1 MILYSR
7 VEKENFMKKI
17 LFLFTFMTLFSCVV
31 NAASYDAAARVET
44 IANNLLVKNSIPVS
58 NIKFEVT
65 DKAVDNSTFVDDR
78 VVSISKDDLKYA
90 GNDNEVAAVVANEL
104 GHIITGHASK
114 DRFVSSFVGETTSAT
129 GVTGELINNYKFTK
143 EEKEADVVAVN
154 LMANAGY
161 NPLAAIVVLTKQT
174 STYWDMLKAQPA
186 NAERAM
192 NIFDYANYAY
202 PNSVKSGYSCIE
214 YKNFLTY
221 ANTVIEKR
229 NADSKAQEKL
239 NKELQKYRKN
249 SVSQISKFRTRGGLS
264 FWDVLFGI
272 FK

>member
-1 MILYSR
+1 MSLVVMVVFSFIVSATAYDAASR
-7 VEKENFMKKI
+7 VEI
-17 LFLFTFMTLFSCVV
+17 
-31 NAASYDAAARVET
+31 
-44 IANNLLVKNSIPVS
+44 IANDLLTKNSIPVS

-65 DKAVDNSTFVDDR
+65 DKTVDNSTFADDR
-78 VVSISKDDLKYA
+78 VVSVSKADLAYA

-114 DRFVSSFVGETTSAT
+114 DSLVSSITGTSTTQTLA
-129 GVTGELINNYKFTK
+129 GELISNYKFTK

-174 STYWDMLKAQPA
+174 STYWDALKAQPA

-192 NIFDYANYAY
+192 NIYDYANYAY

-214 YKNFLTY
+214 YKNFLAY
-221 ANTVIEKR
+221 ANEVVEKR
-229 NADSKAQEKL
+229 NADPKAQEKL
-239 NKELQKYRKN
+239 EKELQKYRKN

-264 FWDVLFGI
+264 FWDIILGI
-272 FK
+272 FKGQ

>member
-1 MILYSR
+1 
-7 VEKENFMKKI
+7 MKKI
-17 LFLFTFMTLFSCVV
+17 LMSFFVMVAFFVAY
-31 NAASYDAAARVET
+31 AATYDAASRVET
-44 IANNLLVKNSIPVS
+44 VANNLLVKNSIPTS

-65 DKAVDNSTFVDDR
+65 DKAVDNSSFVDDR
-78 VVSISKDDLKYA
+78 VVSISKSDLAYA

-114 DRFVSSFVGETTSAT
+114 DSIVSSITGTSTTQTIA
-129 GVTGELINNYKFTK
+129 GELINNYKFTK

-161 NPLAAIVVLTKQT
+161 NPLAAVVVLTKQT
-174 STYWDMLKAQPA
+174 STYWDALKAQPA

-192 NIFDYANYAY
+192 NIYDYANYAY

-214 YKNFLTY
+214 YKNFLAY
-221 ANTVIEKR
+221 ANDVVAKR
-229 NADSKAQEKL
+229 NADPKAQEKL
-239 NKELQKYRKN
+239 EKDLQKYRKN

-264 FWDVLFGI
+264 FWDIILGI
-272 FK
+272 FKGE